1 MTAADSSKMTA
12 IKMASAKIHISQP
25 TPDGTLNIALDTMR
39 IGKQALIFV
48 GTKPGAEKTAEE
60 IAKKLNTSSPE
71 LDELSLYILHA
82 LTQPTKQCERLA
94 RCVKKGISFHH
105 SGLTH
110 KQRTAIED
118 AFRKG
123 TIKIICCT
131 PTLAAGLDLPAYR
144 AVIRDLKRYGNE
156 GMQWIPVLEYLQ
168 MSGRA
173 GRPKYDTEGQAI
185 AVAAAETDKKR
196 IYERYVLGEPEDIY
210 SKLAAE
216 PALRTYILSLVA
228 TRFVTTRKEIFSFFS
243 KTFWA
248 HQYRDM
254 KQLNATITRIIG
266 QLESWGLIAAKDDF
280 SGADEL
286 GGDSEGKVSATITGK
301 RAAELYIDP
310 LTAHH
315 MITCAR
321 NASRHAEGV
330 KDAFPFLLMAST
342 SLEMRP
348 LLRANS
354 KDYETISEVLVEN
367 EGRLLQQEPS
377 IYEEDYD
384 EFMNSAKTAMFLH
397 EWAEEKSEAQL
408 LEKYNI
414 RPGEVH
420 AKLQTAEWLLYSARE
435 LSKLLSLKSVALELT
450 KLSFRVKY
458 GVKEELFALLK
469 LKGIG
474 RARARRLYSN
484 KITDIGDV
492 KKADMATLSQILGPK
507 VAEDIKKQVGQ
518 GLKEDK
524 GQLSLT
530 ENDE

>member
-1 MTAADSSKMTA
+1 MTT
-12 IKMASAKIHISQP
+12 AKISIAQT
-25 TPDGTLNIALDTMR
+25 TPDGTLNIALDTLR

-48 GTKPGAEKTAEE
+48 GTKPSAEKTAEE
-60 IAKKLNTSSPE
+60 IAKKLNVNSQG
-71 LDELSLYILHA
+71 LDELSLYVLHA
-82 LTQPTKQCERLA
+82 LTQPTKQCERLS
-94 RCVKKGISFHH
+94 RCIKKGIAFHH

-185 AVAAAETDKKR
+185 AIAATETDKKR

-228 TRFVTTRKEIFSFFS
+228 TRFVTTRKEIFGFFS

-248 HQYRDM
+248 HQFMDV

-266 QLESWGLIAAKDDF
+266 QLESWELIKAKDDF

-286 GGDSEGKVSATITGK
+286 SDDKALATIIGK
-301 RAAELYIDP
+301 RVAELYIDP
-310 LTAHH
+310 LTANH
-315 MITCAR
+315 MITCSR
-321 NASRHAEGV
+321 KASGLKE
-330 KDAFPFLLMAST
+330 AFPFLLMAAT
-342 SLEMRP
+342 ALEMRP
-348 LLRANS
+348 RLRANA

-384 EFMNSAKTAMFLH
+384 EFMNAAKTAMFIQ
-397 EWAEEKSEAQL
+397 EWAEEKSEAYL

-420 AKLQTAEWLLYSARE
+420 AKLETAQWLLYSARE
-435 LSKLLSLKSVALELT
+435 LSKLLKLTAVATELM
-450 KLSFRVKY
+450 KLSIRVRY
-458 GVKEELFALLK
+458 GVKEELFAILK

-484 KITDIGDV
+484 KITDIGAV

-507 VAEDIKKQVGQ
+507 VAADIKKQVGQ

-524 GQLSLT
+524 GQLSLV
-530 ENDE
+530 EDAE

>member
-1 MTAADSSKMTA
+1 
-12 IKMASAKIHISQP
+12 MASAKIHISQP
-25 TPDGTLNIALDTMR
+25 TPDGTLNIALDTLR

-48 GTKPGAEKTAEE
+48 GTKPSAEKTAEE
-60 IAKKLNTSSPE
+60 IAKKLNTASPE

-94 RCVKKGISFHH
+94 RCIKKGIAFHH

-110 KQRTAIED
+110 KQRTAIEK
-118 AFRKG
+118 AFREG
-123 TIKIICCT
+123 VVKIICCT

-185 AVAAAETDKKR
+185 AVAASESDSKR
-196 IYERYVLGEPEDIY
+196 IHERYVLGEPEDIY

-228 TRFVTTRKEIFSFFS
+228 TLFVTTRKEIFGFFS

-248 HQYRDM
+248 HQFRDM
-254 KQLNATITRIIG
+254 KQLNATITKILG
-266 QLESWGLIAAKDDF
+266 QLESWELITAKDDF
-280 SGADEL
+280 TGADEIS
-286 GGDSEGKVSATITGK
+286 DDKVSATIIGK
-301 RAAELYIDP
+301 RVAELYIDP

-321 NASRHAEGV
+321 RAKSKET
-330 KDAFPFLLMAST
+330 FPFLIMAAT

-348 LLRANS
+348 LLRANA
-354 KDYETISEVLVEN
+354 KDYETISAVLVEN
-367 EGRLLQQEPS
+367 EGRLLQNEPS

-384 EFMNSAKTAMFLH
+384 EFMNAAKTAMFIQ
-397 EWAEEKSEAQL
+397 EWAEEKSEAYL
-408 LEKYNI
+408 LEKYHI

-420 AKLQTAEWLLYSARE
+420 AKLETAQWLLYSARE
-435 LSKLLSLKSVALELT
+435 LSKLLKLAAVATELM
-450 KLSFRVKY
+450 KLSIRVRY

-474 RARARRLYSN
+474 RARARRLYNN
-484 KITDIGDV
+484 KITDIGAI
-492 KKADMATLSQILGPK
+492 KKADLATLSQILGPK

-524 GQLSLT
+524 GQLSLL
-530 ENDE
+530 ENAE